1 MEVLPSAKAEIS
13 ESFPEEH
20 SVLLRLYIYKLN
32 LKNRLPANRLAKKS
46 SVWNDTF
53 GYAKG
58 TLRGCL
64 RSFHAGASRLSIM
77 RMAAMSIM
85 ISEVWTMYS

>member
-1 MEVLPSAKAEIS
+1 LQIHKKG
-13 ESFPEEH
+13 
-20 SVLLRLYIYKLN
+20 LRVVGVPKTID
-32 LKNRLPANRLAKKS
+32 
-46 SVWNDTF
+46 ND
-53 GYAKG
+53 
-58 TLRGCL
+58 LRGCL